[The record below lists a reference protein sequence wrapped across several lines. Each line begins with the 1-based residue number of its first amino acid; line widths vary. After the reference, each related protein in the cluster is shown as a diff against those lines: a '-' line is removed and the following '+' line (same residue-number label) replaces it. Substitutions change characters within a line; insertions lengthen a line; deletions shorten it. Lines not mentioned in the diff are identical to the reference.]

1 MEKLTLLSRN
11 HKKIPIEAF
20 DIQVRL
26 LENLFLGEFYIEV
39 YQKNPWTASLVMD
52 LTVNVSAMFENTR
65 NDLGSYI
72 LYKSNLLRVSLKNDA
87 VFNTFAEVYF
97 DATRGEPDKLKI
109 IYNSRGDSVTY
120 DAKVTLLPDSEI
132 RISIV

>member
-11 HKKIPIEAF
+11 HKKIPIGEF

-26 LENLFLGEFYIEV
+26 LVNLFLGEFYMEV
-39 YQKNPWTASLVMD
+39 HRENPWTATLVMD
-52 LTVNVSAMFENTR
+52 LTANISSMNENTR

-72 LYKSNLLRVSLKNDA
+72 LYKSNLIRVRFQDA
-87 VFNTFAEVYF
+87 EVFSVFADVYF

-109 IYNSRGDSVTY
+109 LYNSRRDSVTY
-120 DAKVTLLPDSEI
+120 DVKVTLLPESEI
-132 RISIV
+132 RIDMV